1 MPFIKEDLIGDNYK
15 WIDANSYTGSP
26 SRRLFDRYDGNQ
38 VLFIINSIGSL
49 SEKFS
54 IVEGLQIEEKIIH
67 HLPSAIKSELSVFNW
82 LKSTH

>member
-1 MPFIKEDLIGDNYK
+1 MPFLKEDLIGDNYK
-15 WIDANSYTGSP
+15 WVNAISFTGSP

-54 IVEGLQIEEKIIH
+54 LNEGLRIEERIIH
-67 HLPSAIKSELSVFNW
+67 HLPSDVKSEMSVFNW